1 MKTVSC
7 EIVTPEKVYLREEA
21 EFVVAP
27 GYSGELGILP
37 GHTRLLAQL
46 SPGNVRLVKGKE
58 SRQFVISAGFIYI
71 EPTSIKIF
79 TPVIRPV

>member
-1 MKTVSC
+1 MKTIPC

-27 GYSGELGILP
+27 GREGELGVLP

-46 SPGNVRLVKGKE
+46 VPGTLRLVKGKD
-58 SRQFVISAGFIYI
+58 SRRFSIGAGFIHI
-71 EPTSIKIF
+71 EPKSVKIF
-79 TPVIRPV
+79 TPLVKTL